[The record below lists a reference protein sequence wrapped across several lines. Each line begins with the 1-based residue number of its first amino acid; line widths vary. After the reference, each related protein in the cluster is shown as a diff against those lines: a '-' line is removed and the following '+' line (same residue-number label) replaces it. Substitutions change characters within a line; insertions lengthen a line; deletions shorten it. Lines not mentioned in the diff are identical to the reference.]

1 MRKMKSDRIMEYDRM
16 NEEILESMDM
26 KPIPVDLYNK
36 RTFPN
41 KGNPANLENAAQ
53 DIKDVFGLNTLGP
66 KGGE

>member
-1 MRKMKSDRIMEYDRM
+1 MKIKSDRVMEYEHM
-16 NEEILESMDM
+16 EETMESMDM
-26 KPIPVDLYNK
+26 EPIPVDLYNK

-41 KGNPANLENAAQ
+41 KGNPANLENAAH